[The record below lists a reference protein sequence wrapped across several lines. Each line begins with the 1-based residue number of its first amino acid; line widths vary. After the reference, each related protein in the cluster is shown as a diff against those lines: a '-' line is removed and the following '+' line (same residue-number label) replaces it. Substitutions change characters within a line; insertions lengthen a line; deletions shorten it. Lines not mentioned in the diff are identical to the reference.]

1 MIAGQELSS
10 SAWAD
15 AFCKS
20 ALEMGH
26 NLDNEWVRTCF
37 AKAMRAAHLAGLE
50 SKGSSRII
58 HPVVPPMP
66 LHRRLVAA
74 LGVRSPWQKV
84 VVEMDGGSCIKV
96 YAAMLAEESEIERVC
111 DEIEGHVVADVTVDE
126 KGNVEVTQ

>member
-26 NLDNEWVRTCF
+26 HLDSEWVADWF
-37 AKAMRAAHLAGLE
+37 ASAMNFAHPHPRA
-50 SKGSSRII
+50 SRII

-84 VVEMDGGSCIKV
+84 VVEMDGGACIKV
-96 YAAMLAEESEIERVC
+96 YAVMIAEESEIEKVC

-126 KGNVEVTQ
+126 KGNVEVTK